1 VRVRAAEFLA
11 LIGAQAPQ
19 PVITAALRAAT
30 DPVEVNLMLNTVV
43 LLRDGK
49 PGHAF
54 TIDPAWFSAAWR
66 NDGNAQMTRRLEY
79 LVPGFRIEAP
89 AGKKK
94 KKGE

>member
-1 VRVRAAEFLA
+1 
-11 LIGAQAPQ
+11 
-19 PVITAALRAAT
+19 
-30 DPVEVNLMLNTVV
+30 V

-54 TIDPAWFSAAWR
+54 TIDPAWFPAAWR

>member
-1 VRVRAAEFLA
+1 
-11 LIGAQAPQ
+11 
-19 PVITAALRAAT
+19 VITAALRAAT

-54 TIDPAWFSAAWR
+54 TIDPSWFPAAWR